1 METTGEPLKIHT
13 SETCKSLLDKIG
25 GYSLEARGAVEVKG
39 KGTMMTFWLTG
50 EDTVNMRRRE
60 KTAAAVSVLKTS
72 AKTLQPF
79 SQNGFL
85 RSLSSSS
92 FRKPVGG
99 GGGGGITT
107 DHLKFSRNLSL
118 ESQNKKLRWARNTR
132 RKTTRETTERGLPPT
147 CEIFVNSPGSD
158 REELEMDNYS
168 YNSQNNYL
176 PVPHSDY
183 KVRIST
189 GWISGFFC
197 NLSMIQIYWQQY
209 KDIQFL

>member
-50 EDTVNMRRRE
+50 EDLVNMRRRE
-60 KTAAAVSVLKTS
+60 RPAVPVSVLRSS
-72 AKTLQPF
+72 ANTLQPF

-92 FRKPVGG
+92 FRKPGG
-99 GGGGGITT
+99 GVIT

-118 ESQNKKLRWARNTR
+118 ESQNKRLRWARNTR
-132 RKTTRETTERGLPPT
+132 RKTTRETSEKGLPPT

-168 YNSQNNYL
+168 YNSQNNFL

-183 KVRIST
+183 KVSLLKVSLSFFIFIS
-189 GWISGFFC
+189 
-197 NLSMIQIYWQQY
+197 
-209 KDIQFL
+209 